1 MQMMNRRMMGR
12 FLSLFLMLSMS
23 FACSNEESGDSQ
35 KQDDFDRSAML
46 VHWAD
51 DYILPAYQNYNQ
63 EVIALKDAASQF
75 SNAPSLNLHANLHA
89 QFVKAYTAWQ
99 WVSFLEIGPAEA
111 NSLRNFSNIYPTS
124 ATEIEQALV
133 NANYNLSLPSTFN
146 EQGFPAID
154 YLLSGL
160 GDASTTVNQFS
171 NNADYG
177 RYLIALTERL
187 EAMSSQVL
195 NDWQSSYRNEFIS
208 NTGSSATAS
217 TNKLINDFIYHFE
230 RELRA
235 GKVGIPAGVF
245 SGSPL
250 AQNVE
255 GYYSDSLSKSLF
267 MESLKAHR
275 AFFQGSGFLN
285 GASGNSLEQYLNYL
299 NIEFQDELLSA
310 KITNQLVLAE
320 NLTSPLP
327 ASFSSIA
334 ANSNQDLLALYD
346 ELQKAVVLLKVDML
360 QALNVRVDYIDAD
373 GD

>member
-63 EVIALKDAASQF
+63 EVIALKYAANQF
-75 SNAPSLNLHANLHA
+75 SSTPSLSLHTDLHA

>member
-1 MQMMNRRMMGR
+1 MMGR
-12 FLSLFLMLSMS
+12 FLSLFLMLSVS

-63 EVIALKDAASQF
+63 EVIALKDAANQF

-275 AFFQGSGFLN
+275 AFFQGSGCLN

>member
-1 MQMMNRRMMGR
+1 MQMMKRRMMGR
-12 FLSLFLMLSMS
+12 LLSLFLMLIVS

-35 KQDDFDRSAML
+35 NQDNFDRSAML

-51 DYILPAYQNYNQ
+51 DYILPAYQNYNR
-63 EVIALKDAASQF
+63 EVMSLKSAANQF
-75 SNAPSLNLHANLHA
+75 SSAPSLNLHSDLHA

-111 NSLRNFSNIYPTS
+111 NNLRNFTNIYPTS

-133 NANYNLSLPSTFN
+133 NTNYNLSLPSTFN

-160 GDASTTVNQFS
+160 GDASTTVNQFTS
-171 NNADYG
+171 NANYG
-177 RYLIALTERL
+177 RYLSALSERL
-187 EAMSSQVL
+187 EAMSTQVL
-195 NDWQSSYRNEFIS
+195 NDWNVTYRSEFIS

-230 RELRA
+230 KELRA
-235 GKVGIPAGVF
+235 GKVGIPAGIF

-267 MESLKAHR
+267 LESLKAHR

-285 GASGNSLEQYLNYL
+285 EASGNSLEQYLNYL
-299 NIEFQDELLSA
+299 NIENQGELLSA
-310 KITNQLVLAE
+310 KIINQMAMAESLAVD
-320 NLTSPLP
+320 LP
-327 ASFSSIA
+327 ASFSSLA
-334 ANSNQDLLALYD
+334 ANSNQDLLVLYD

>member
-63 EVIALKDAASQF
+63 EVIALKDAANQF

>member
-255 GYYSDSLSKSLF
+255 AYYSDSLSQMLF

-275 AFFQGSGFLN
+275 AFFQGNGFLN
-285 GASGNSLEQYLNYL
+285 GAAGNSLEQYLNYL
-299 NIEFQDELLSA
+299 NIENQGELLSA
-310 KITNQLVLAE
+310 KISNQMAAAESLAKD
-320 NLTSPLP
+320 LP
-327 ASFSSIA
+327 TSFSSVA

>member
-1 MQMMNRRMMGR
+1 MQIMNRRMMGR

-23 FACSNEESGDSQ
+23 FACSNEKSGDSQ

-63 EVIALKDAASQF
+63 EVIDLNDAANKF

-160 GDASTTVNQFS
+160 GDASTTVNQFR
-171 NNADYG
+171 NNTDYG
-177 RYLIALTERL
+177 RYLSALTERL

-195 NDWQSSYRNEFIS
+195 NIWQSSYRNEFIS

-255 GYYSDSLSKSLF
+255 AYYSDSLSQTLF
-267 MESLKAHR
+267 MESLNAHR
-275 AFFQGSGFLN
+275 AFFKGSGFLN
-285 GASGNSLEQYLNYL
+285 GAAGNSLEQYLNYL
-299 NIEFQDELLSA
+299 NIENQGELLSA
-310 KITNQLVLAE
+310 KISNQMAAAESLAKVLP
-320 NLTSPLP
+320 T
-327 ASFSSIA
+327 SFSSVA

>member
-1 MQMMNRRMMGR
+1 MQMMYRRMMGR
-12 FLSLFLMLSMS
+12 ILSLFLVMMVS

-35 KQDDFDRSAML
+35 NQDNFDRATML

-51 DYILPAYQNYNQ
+51 DYILPAYLNYQQ
-63 EVIALKDAASQF
+63 ELIALKSAATQF
-75 SNAPSLNLHANLHA
+75 SSAPSLSLHTNLHA

-111 NSLRNFSNIYPTS
+111 NNLRNFTNIYPTS
-124 ATEIEQALV
+124 ATEIEQALI
-133 NANYNLSLPSTFN
+133 NSNYNLSLPSTFN

-154 YLLSGL
+154 YLLSGF
-160 GDASTTVNQFS
+160 GDAATTVNQFS
-171 NNADYG
+171 SNADYG

-187 EAMSSQVL
+187 ETMSTQVL
-195 NDWQSSYRNEFIS
+195 NDWNTSYRSEFIS

-217 TNKLINDFIYHFE
+217 TNKLINDFIFHFE
-230 RELRA
+230 KELRA

-250 AQNVE
+250 PQNVE

-267 MESLKAHR
+267 RESLKAHR
-275 AFFQGSGFLN
+275 AFFQGNGFLN
-285 GASGNSLEQYLNYL
+285 RASGNSLEQYLNYL
-299 NIEFQDELLSA
+299 NIENQNELLSA
-310 KITNQLVLAE
+310 RIINQMVMAESLAKD
-320 NLTSPLP
+320 LP
-327 ASFSSIA
+327 ASFSLVA

>member
-1 MQMMNRRMMGR
+1 MGR

-23 FACSNEESGDSQ
+23 FACSNEKSGDSQ

-63 EVIALKDAASQF
+63 EVIDLNDAANKF

-160 GDASTTVNQFS
+160 GDASTPVNQFR
-171 NNADYG
+171 NNTDYG
-177 RYLIALTERL
+177 RYLSAFTERL

-195 NDWQSSYRNEFIS
+195 NIWQSSYRNEFIS

-255 GYYSDSLSKSLF
+255 AYYSDSLSQTLF

-275 AFFQGSGFLN
+275 AFFKGSGFLN
-285 GASGNSLEQYLNYL
+285 GAAGNSLEQYLNYL
-299 NIEFQDELLSA
+299 NIENQGELLSA
-310 KITNQLVLAE
+310 KISNQMAAAESLAKVLP
-320 NLTSPLP
+320 T
-327 ASFSSIA
+327 SFSSVA